1 MAAKQPAY
9 RQREALILAGFELAE
24 KPPGARLTEQM
35 LAKHAGLPTRSLAQQ
50 FGGLERFAETL
61 QDLHYEEI
69 RRHTLGAMSGLG
81 PGIDRILRG
90 VQAYFDFAFTRR
102 GLRSWM
108 SELRMRSTTM
118 QSKWRVDNQLY
129 VQFLATELALI
140 GWPHPLVGARLFIA
154 AVVELTRHEQQEG
167 RRLPAARRA
176 LEGFL
181 RTHEHAAGFV

>member
-9 RQREALILAGFELAE
+9 QQREALIRAGFELAE
-24 KPPGARLTEQM
+24 KPLAAHLTAQALAR
-35 LAKHAGLPTRSLAQQ
+35 HAGLPTRSLTQQ
-50 FGGLERFAETL
+50 FGDLDRFAETL
-61 QDLHYEEI
+61 QDLHYAEI
-69 RRHTLGAMSGLG
+69 RRHTLGAMNGLD

-90 VQAYFDFAFTRR
+90 TQAYFDYAFTRR
-102 GLRSWM
+102 GLRSWL

-118 QSKWRVDNQLY
+118 QSQWRVDNQLY

-154 AVVELTRHEQQEG
+154 AVVELTRHEQQDG
-167 RRLPAARRA
+167 RWLPAARRA